1 MIESTDRAADVIDA
15 AAVHLETCEWDH
27 DSIGGMR
34 DAIKELGLKVGK
46 AMKALYAAVE
56 GRGAGLP
63 LFEAIEMLGRE
74 RSLDRLR
81 EARQRLT

>member
-1 MIESTDRAADVIDA
+1 
-15 AAVHLETCEWDH
+15 
-27 DSIGGMR
+27 MR

-63 LFEAIEMLGRE
+63 LFEAIQMLGRE
-74 RSLDRLR
+74 RTLDRLR
-81 EARQRLT
+81 GARQRLT